1 MVQSNNNN
9 RWKGKTNENMEL
21 IIKILDENKNVL
33 LSEVFDGRA
42 FYEAPFVFLANE
54 LGLYEIPKDALLS
67 SLESLE
73 KRLNLVLDN
82 DIKNELLE
90 SEDLSDNDK
99 ELLNLI
105 NNKNLQLIH
114 PKYFYNLIKNI
125 EYGNFEDIRNFIE
138 DNKNIYNNS
147 YRISIECK

>member
-33 LSEVFDGRA
+33 LSEVFEGRA

-54 LGLYEIPKDALLS
+54 LGLYEIPKDALIS

-82 DIKNELLE
+82 DILSSTSIVSLKFKLL
-90 SEDLSDNDK
+90 
-99 ELLNLI
+99 
-105 NNKNLQLIH
+105 
-114 PKYFYNLIKNI
+114 
-125 EYGNFEDIRNFIE
+125 FI
-138 DNKNIYNNS
+138 
-147 YRISIECK
+147 